1 MKRILVD
8 TGPLV
13 AILSRDDQFH
23 EICTRTLKDL
33 TPPLY
38 TCWPVLTEAA
48 WLLRFDPASV
58 EKLLESTALGVYRIL
73 ELTEMDATAIA
84 AILTKYRRLKPQLAD
99 AALVHLAR
107 RESIETVFT
116 MDRRDFR
123 VYRPA
128 PNRIFR
134 ILPEE

>member
-1 MKRILVD
+1 
-8 TGPLV
+8 
-13 AILSRDDQFH
+13 
-23 EICTRTLKDL
+23 
-33 TPPLY
+33 
-38 TCWPVLTEAA
+38 VLTEAA

-116 MDRRDFR
+116 IAVTFAFTG
-123 VYRPA
+123 RP
-128 PNRIFR
+128 RIASSESSQR
-134 ILPEE
+134 SSC